1 MGVRF
6 RKKQNNA
13 MNKFTLTFPVAAG
26 LLLAGCSADK
36 KTLSGSNIARTDS
49 LTIELNG
56 FLQRSLIPGF
66 AVSIVNDKE
75 ILYSKGFGLANIKD
89 SLAFTPSTINW
100 VASVSKT
107 FVALAILKLVE
118 ENKLNLDEPVNSILP
133 YKITN
138 PYYPDIPI
146 TVRHLLT
153 HTSSI
158 IDDAFV
164 PYYIGE
170 ADICLIQDSK
180 AYDSLPVY
188 LLPNLEY
195 YRMGKKISLDEHIR
209 KYTQPDGKW
218 YVDSTFLKKEPG
230 KYFRYSNLGASI
242 AARIVEI
249 KSGMSFTDFT
259 KKHIFD
265 PLKMKNTAWNF
276 EDLQPDLVS
285 KIYAQNDDQ
294 NPTGVV
300 EHPQYYMTNYPV
312 SGLKTNA
319 VDLSKYLIEMING
332 FEGNGKLLDKSS
344 YKMLFQ
350 PQLNCEGL
358 NKSDTSI
365 FNDKFD
371 IATLWSVSPV
381 GIRLHFGGN
390 TGVCAFVYFNPK
402 TGTGA
407 LAYCNLRDNSFGE
420 LLDIVRKYESTI
432 TTGKP
437 GATPSAGRFR

>member
-1 MGVRF
+1 
-6 RKKQNNA
+6 
-13 MNKFTLTFPVAAG
+13 MNTFTLTITVAAA
-26 LLLAGCSADK
+26 LWVTGCSADRK
-36 KTLSGSNIARTDS
+36 ALSGNHMASTDS
-49 LTIELNG
+49 LTIELNS
-56 FLQRSLIPGF
+56 FLQKSLIPGF
-66 AVSIVNDKE
+66 SVSIVNDKE
-75 ILYSKGFGLANIKD
+75 VLYSKGFGLANVKD
-89 SLAFTPSTINW
+89 SIPFTPLTINW

-107 FVALAILKLVE
+107 FVALAVLKLVE
-118 ENKLNLDEPVNSILP
+118 ENKLNLDDPVNAILP

-146 TVRHLLT
+146 TLRHLLT

-180 AYDSLPVY
+180 AYDSLPAY

-195 YRMGKKISLDEHIR
+195 YRMGKKISLDEHIK

-230 KYFRYSNLGASI
+230 KYFRYSNLGAAI

-249 KSGMSFTDFT
+249 RSGMPFSDFT
-259 KKHIFD
+259 KKYIFD
-265 PLKMKNTAWNF
+265 PIGMKNTAWDF
-276 EDLQPDLVS
+276 ENLPPALVS
-285 KIYAQNDDQ
+285 RIYAQNDDQ

-312 SGLKTNA
+312 SALKTNA
-319 VDLSKYLIEMING
+319 VDLGKYLIEMIRG
-332 FEGNGKLLDKSS
+332 YKGNGKLLNPYS
-344 YKMLFQ
+344 YQILFR
-350 PQLNCEGL
+350 PQLNCDGL
-358 NKSDTSI
+358 NKSDTDV
-365 FNDKFD
+365 FNDKFN
-371 IATLWSVSPV
+371 IATLWSVSAA

-420 LLDIVRKYESTI
+420 LLDIVRKYESTV
-432 TTGKP
+432 TTSKP
-437 GATPSAGRFR
+437 GAKPSAGRFR